1 VLHHF
6 LEANRDAL
14 IERTRAKVA
23 ARYAPRAS
31 EEEVAVGGPLFLDQ
45 LADMLRHSDA
55 SIRAMVESASEHG
68 RTLLER
74 GFTVA
79 QVVHDYLAV
88 CAAITELADE
98 TRAPITT
105 AEYQTLHR
113 CLDEAI
119 AQAVTEYTRRREQI
133 ITDME
138 TERLGTLAHEFRNA
152 LGAAM
157 LSFQTLR
164 AGSVGLGG
172 STASLL
178 DRSLRRLS
186 ALVESSIAHVR
197 LESGRRAAERVSVR
211 ELVEDIEVAAAM
223 EANSQGLRLSVG
235 HVEPGVELV
244 VDRQLLAAA
253 VGNLLQNAFK
263 FTRPSGSVSLVT
275 SYTAERVLIEVADE
289 CGGLPPGDV
298 EALFHAFE
306 QRSANRSGLGLGL
319 SIARRS
325 VEADGGLLHVRDIP
339 GVGCVFGIELPRV
352 PASP

>member
-1 VLHHF
+1 VLHEF
-6 LEANRDAL
+6 LAANRVAL
-14 IERTRAKVA
+14 VARTRAKVA
-23 ARYAPRAS
+23 ARYAPRSTDEQVESGA
-31 EEEVAVGGPLFLDQ
+31 PLFLDQ

-55 SIRAMVESASEHG
+55 SIGAMVASAGDHG
-68 RTLLER
+68 RDLLEQ

-88 CAAITELADE
+88 CSAITELADE
-98 TRAPITT
+98 IHAPITP
-105 AEYQTLHR
+105 AEYLTLHS
-113 CLDEAI
+113 CLDEVI
-119 AQAVTEYTRRREQI
+119 SQAVTEYTRRREQAI
-133 ITDME
+133 GDLE

-197 LESGRRAAERVSVR
+197 LESGKHAPERVSVR
-211 ELVEDIEVAAAM
+211 ELVEDIEVGAAM
-223 EANSQGLRLSVG
+223 EANAQGLKLSVG
-235 HVEPGVELV
+235 HVERGIDLT

-263 FTRPSGSVSLVT
+263 FTRPKGNVSLIT
-275 SYTAERVLIEVADE
+275 SYTSDRVLIEVADE

-298 EALFHAFE
+298 DAMFRPFE
-306 QRSANRSGLGLGL
+306 QRGSNRGGLGLGL
-319 SIARRS
+319 HITRRS
-325 VEADGGLLHVRDIP
+325 VEADGGLIHVRDVP
-339 GVGCVFGIELPRV
+339 GVGCVFAIDLPRV
-352 PASP
+352 PAPP

>member
-1 VLHHF
+1 M
-6 LEANRDAL
+6 
-14 IERTRAKVA
+14 
-23 ARYAPRAS
+23 
-31 EEEVAVGGPLFLDQ
+31 AVGGPLFLDQ
-45 LADMLRHSDA
+45 LADMLRRSDT
-55 SIRAMVESASEHG
+55 SIRAMVESAGEHG
-68 RTLLER
+68 RVLLER

-98 TRAPITT
+98 SGALITT

-119 AQAVTEYTRRREQI
+119 AQAVTEYTRRREQA
-133 ITDME
+133 ITDLE

-197 LESGRRAAERVSVR
+197 LESGKRLPERVSVR
-211 ELVEDIEVAAAM
+211 ELVEDIEVGAAM
-223 EANSQGLRLSVG
+223 EANSQGLKLSVG
-235 HVEPGVELV
+235 HVERGIDLV

-253 VGNLLQNAFK
+253 VSNLLQNAFK
-263 FTRPSGSVSLVT
+263 FTRPRGNVSLIT
-275 SYTAERVLIEVADE
+275 SYTSDRVLIEVADE
-289 CGGLPPGDV
+289 CGGLPPGDL
-298 EALFHAFE
+298 EALFGAYE
-306 QRSANRSGLGLGL
+306 QRSPNRSGLGLGL
-319 SIARRS
+319 YITRRS
-325 VEADGGLLHVRDIP
+325 VEADGGMLHVRDVP
-339 GVGCVFGIELPRV
+339 GVGCVFGIEMPRP
-352 PASP
+352 PA